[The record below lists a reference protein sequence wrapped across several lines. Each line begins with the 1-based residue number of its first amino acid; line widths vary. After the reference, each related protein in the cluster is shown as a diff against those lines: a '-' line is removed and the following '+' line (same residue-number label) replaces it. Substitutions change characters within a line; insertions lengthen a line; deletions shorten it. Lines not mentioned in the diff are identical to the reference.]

1 MDLIIHKINN
11 PKFRSK
17 MAAFDYDWTLVS
29 PKDGKTFP
37 KNIDDWQWL
46 YPNIQTKIK
55 DYYDKGYMIVIFSN
69 QSKSWKCDQIENIAK
84 QLEVP
89 LFISIATNKKIYK
102 PNIQIFD
109 KVVGSNEINKSKSFF
124 VGDALGRKT
133 DFADSDKVFAE
144 NIGIKYYSPEDF
156 FGEKEEFVLPTIP
169 KVTEPEIVIMVGY
182 PASGKSTIAHE
193 IFEKRGYEIIS
204 GDVYKT
210 TPKMLK
216 AALSFVLEKKS
227 IVFDAT
233 NSSKKKRSE
242 YTAFAKKH
250 NYSVRCVHVQTS
262 MEISYKRN
270 KMRNEEDQIPK
281 IAYSVYTKYFEE
293 PGEDEGFV
301 LIKI

>member
-1 MDLIIHKINN
+1 MVVKYLTGNEKVLEIGGNIGRNSLIIAYILGNRNN
-11 PKFRSK
+11 FV
-17 MAAFDYDWTLVS
+17 TLE
-29 PKDGKTFP
+29 
-37 KNIDDWQWL
+37 
-46 YPNIQTKIK
+46 
-55 DYYDKGYMIVIFSN
+55 
-69 QSKSWKCDQIENIAK
+69 CDENIAK

-89 LFISIATNKKIYK
+89 LFVSIATNKKIYK

-109 KVVGSNEINKSKSFF
+109 KVVGSNEINKSESFY

-156 FGEKEEFVLPTIP
+156 FGEKEEIVLPNIP
-169 KVTEPEIVIMVGY
+169 KVNEPEIVIMVGY

-210 TPKMLK
+210 TPKMLRV
-216 AALSFVLEKKS
+216 ALPFVLEKKS

-242 YTAFAKKH
+242 YVTFAKKH
-250 NYSVRCVHVQTS
+250 NYSVRCIHVQTS

-270 KMRNEEDQIPK
+270 KMRAEEDQIPK
-281 IAYSVYTKYFEE
+281 IAYSVYTKHFEE
-293 PGEDEGFV
+293 PSEDEGFH